1 MKEYRN
7 LEDLLDDPSFQLY
20 ARGIAC
26 QESEMWKELLEQEP
40 ALRPLARQATAMI
53 RGLSLRTETLS
64 EAQIEQAYASTM
76 DRIREDDNASPAR
89 GYIYAVAASIS
100 LAILAASLWWW
111 IPYFHLVTEKTA
123 YGETREI
130 LLADGTSVT
139 MNANSELSY
148 DPRYMLGQERKVFL
162 KGEAF
167 FDVVSMKSNG
177 LASSFLVISEEG
189 GVVEV
194 LGTSFNVTSRRNK
207 TRVVLESGLVNFS
220 GGNAQTSLLPGEM
233 AEYNELSRKIYKKK
247 VPLNKYSAWKEK
259 RLYFDDTPL
268 AELAGILEDNYG
280 FTVVFR
286 QEHLKAKRISGEI
299 SALHVDNILKAV
311 ERIFSIQISRQQDTL
326 FIDSYEP

>member
-1 MKEYRN
+1 MKEYRH
-7 LEDLLDDPSFQLY
+7 LEDLLDDPGFQLY

-26 QESEMWKELLEQEP
+26 EESELWKELLEQEP
-40 ALRPLARQATAMI
+40 ALRPLARQAIAMI
-53 RGLSLRTETLS
+53 RGLSFRNETLS
-64 EAQIEQAYASTM
+64 EAQVDEAYSSTM
-76 DRIREDDNASPAR
+76 ARIQEEDQSSPSR
-89 GYIYAVAASIS
+89 GHIYAVAASIS
-100 LAILAASLWWW
+100 LILLAVALWWW

-130 LLADGTSVT
+130 LLADGSSVT

-148 DPRYMLGQERKVFL
+148 DPRCLQGPERKVFL

-167 FDVVSMKSNG
+167 FDVVSMKNNG
-177 LASSFLVISEEG
+177 LASNFLVVSEEG

-207 TRVVLESGLVNFS
+207 TRVVLESGRVNFS

-233 AEYNELSRKIYKKK
+233 AEYNELSRKIFKKK

-286 QEHLKAKRISGEI
+286 QERLKEKRISGEI

-326 FIDSYEP
+326 FLDSYEP